1 MSIADLE
8 LLSNV
13 TWDSEAED
21 RLTCIAAFPETH
33 DTKTFVFE
41 APAGAHFVFDP
52 GQFLTFGFE
61 IGGGIVNRC
70 YSLASSPMR
79 PRAASITVKR
89 VPGGIVSEW
98 LHANLSPGMTVS
110 AQGPMG
116 NFTTTKHSAKK
127 YLFLSGGSGITPMM
141 SMTRAFADQNAPV
154 DVVFMHAARTPM
166 DFVFRTELS
175 SMARRMP
182 GLRLVFIPERRD
194 GEPEWPG
201 AVGRISSALCQLLIE
216 GVRER
221 VVFCCGPAPF
231 MAAARAICMELGVPR
246 AAYHEESFDFS
257 TLEAQDETLASEALA
272 AEAHSKPVSNCVTLS
287 FTKSNRIVSGVADKT
302 VLTIARDNG
311 LPIPSS
317 CRNGVC
323 GTCKSKLVSGTVDMK
338 HNGGIRQREIDSG
351 MFLPCC
357 SKPLSDLTIER

>member
-1 MSIADLE
+1 
-8 LLSNV
+8 
-13 TWDSEAED
+13 
-21 RLTCIAAFPETH
+21 
-33 DTKTFVFE
+33 
-41 APAGAHFVFDP
+41 
-52 GQFLTFGFE
+52 
-61 IGGGIVNRC
+61 
-70 YSLASSPMR
+70 
-79 PRAASITVKR
+79 
-89 VPGGIVSEW
+89 
-98 LHANLSPGMTVS
+98 
-110 AQGPMG
+110 
-116 NFTTTKHSAKK
+116 
-127 YLFLSGGSGITPMM
+127 MM

-221 VVFCCGPAPF
+221 VVFAAVRLRLWPPPAQS
-231 MAAARAICMELGVPR
+231 AWSWVCRAPPTTRKASTFDPGGSGRDPRVRSLGRRGSLETCVQLR
-246 AAYHEESFDFS
+246 YSFVHQILPD
-257 TLEAQDETLASEALA
+257 
-272 AEAHSKPVSNCVTLS
+272 P
-287 FTKSNRIVSGVADKT
+287 VSGVADKT
-302 VLTIARDNG
+302 VLTIARYNG

-338 HNGGIRQREIDSG
+338 HNGGISTAG
-351 MFLPCC
+351 N
-357 SKPLSDLTIER
+357 